1 MDGSNLHGKHQPSL
15 RRLALMLMLLKT
27 AVNVCWNSSSS
38 LLAGSGAGKQ
48 SVFFFS
54 PPTSS
59 VSVLSL
65 LKSDGDSRRVGLSP
79 VSLPRRRG
87 RAAGEARYETQ
98 GERRRGPT

>member
-1 MDGSNLHGKHQPSL
+1 
-15 RRLALMLMLLKT
+15 MLLKT

-48 SVFFFS
+48 TAFFFP
-54 PPTSS
+54 PPTWS
-59 VSVLSL
+59 VYVLLL
-65 LKSDGDSRRVGLSP
+65 LKSDGDSRRVGLSS
-79 VSLPRRRG
+79 VSLPCHRG